1 LRSLDKIRFPQDLFP
16 PAIILEITTENKS
29 SKILPLGRYIRSVEG
44 YVKLWLVKF
53 CKHERKQ
60 LKNKSFEELISM
72 MEQILTEKEVEYEV
86 YKISETANI
95 RNYRN
100 KVFHEM
106 EVPSENTMSKIKEDC
121 FGFVEHIESL
131 KVSD

>member
-1 LRSLDKIRFPQDLFP
+1 
-16 PAIILEITTENKS
+16 
-29 SKILPLGRYIRSVEG
+29 
-44 YVKLWLVKF
+44 
-53 CKHERKQ
+53 
-60 LKNKSFEELISM
+60 M

-86 YKISETANI
+86 YKISETENI